1 MLCLVGYIPD
11 ISRGQ
16 VAERRAMAMAR
27 TMMSNSGMLLAGNPA
42 KHLRSRSG
50 EEPFPTPTGST
61 GSTGS
66 TGPGPY
72 GRSTDPTGLTGPASL
87 TITDLIHG
95 DEKTL

>member
-66 TGPGPY
+66 TPY